1 MYVCMYVGEGRGD
14 GENEE
19 GAYLL
24 SLPEGWTLIRAY
36 AVNPSTPTGDHYRI
50 SPYNINKLTR

>member
-1 MYVCMYVGEGRGD
+1 MYVGEGRGE

-19 GAYLL
+19 SAYLL